1 MARNNSSVSGVGE
14 GFDLRR
20 RNNRFIG
27 LKPPIPV
34 GPSALT
40 FSAKWD
46 ERLDYLSSPLS
57 LSSKLLG
64 ENVFRL
70 LLLILNFP
78 EIDLRPIPCRAAYL
92 VL

>member
-1 MARNNSSVSGVGE
+1 MARNNSSVSAVGE
-14 GFDLRR
+14 GFDLKR

-27 LKPPIPV
+27 FEAPIPV
-34 GPSALT
+34 GLSALT

-57 LSSKLLG
+57 LSLKLLG

-70 LLLILNFP
+70 HLLILNFP
-78 EIDLRPIPCRAAYL
+78 KIDLRPISCRVAYL